1 MANEAAIRTSYL
13 ESGGRLPLVIQP
25 KESGFDLV
33 AWTRDSRDY
42 IEAQLLKHGAIL
54 FRDFN
59 ITSAAAFERL
69 ARALVPQLFEY
80 NERSSPR
87 TEISTGIYTST
98 NHPANQPIRFHNEHS
113 YSHSWPMKLWFFC
126 LQPAAKGGATPIA
139 DGRKVFQL
147 IDPKI
152 RKRFIEKRVK
162 YVRNYGDG
170 FGLSW
175 QTAFQTTDKAAVDEY
190 CRKAGIETFWR
201 EGDHLRTSQIF
212 RTIIPHQGTGEMVWF
227 EHTAF
232 FHVTTLD
239 PVLCAAFLADYKEE
253 DLPFNTYYG
262 DGSPIELSVLEE
274 IREAYEQA
282 AVSFQWRA
290 KDVLLIDNVLTS
302 HSREPYSGA
311 RKVLV
316 AMGDIFLADNVDD
329 EAILAYDKL
338 CLESQTSLLGRVSAT
353 SR

>member
-1 MANEAAIRTSYL
+1 MTNEEAIRTSYL
-13 ESGGRLPLVIQP
+13 ESGGPLPLVIQP
-25 KESGFDLV
+25 KESSFDLV
-33 AWTRDSRDY
+33 TWTMSSRDY

-59 ITSAAAFERL
+59 ITSAVAFEKV
-69 ARALVPQLFEY
+69 ARALVPELFEY

-87 TEISTGIYTST
+87 SEISTGIYTST
-98 NHPANQPIRFHNEHS
+98 NHPANQSIRFHNEHS
-113 YSHSWPMKLWFFC
+113 YSHKWPMKIWFFC
-126 LQPAAKGGATPIA
+126 LQPATQGGATPIA
-139 DGRKVFQL
+139 DGRKVLQL

-170 FGLSW
+170 FGLPW
-175 QTAFQTTDKAAVDEY
+175 QAAFQTTNKSAVDEY

-201 EGDHLRTSQIF
+201 EGDRLRTTQIF

-232 FHVTTLD
+232 FHITTLD
-239 PVLCAAFLADYKEE
+239 PKLCEAFLADYKEE

-262 DGSPIELSVLEE
+262 DGSPLELSVLEE
-274 IREAYEQA
+274 IREAYRQA

-302 HSREPYSGA
+302 HSREPYSGP
-311 RKVLV
+311 RIVLV
-316 AMGDIFLADNVDD
+316 AMGDIFFADNVND
-329 EAILAYDKL
+329 EVILACVK
-338 CLESQTSLLGRVSAT
+338 ESVAAAPAG
-353 SR
+353 

>member
-1 MANEAAIRTSYL
+1 MTNEEAIRTSYL
-13 ESGGRLPLVIQP
+13 ESRGPLPLVIQP
-25 KESGFDLV
+25 KERDFDLV
-33 AWTRDSRDY
+33 TWTMNSKDY
-42 IEAQLLKHGAIL
+42 IEAQLLKHGALL

-59 ITSAAAFERL
+59 IASAAAVEKL

-80 NERSSPR
+80 QERSSPR

-113 YSHSWPMKLWFFC
+113 YSHKWPMKIWFFC
-126 LQPAAKGGATPIA
+126 LQPAAQGGATPIA

-170 FGLSW
+170 FGLPW
-175 QTAFQTTDKAAVDEY
+175 QTAFQTTKKSVVDEY
-190 CRKAGIETFWR
+190 CREAGIQTFWR
-201 EGDHLRTSQIF
+201 EGDRLRTTQIF
-212 RTIIPHQGTGEMVWF
+212 RTIIPHQKTGEMVWF

-239 PVLCAAFLADYKEE
+239 PILCEAFLSDYKED

-262 DGSPIELSVLEE
+262 DGSPIETSVLEE
-274 IREAYEQA
+274 IREAYRQA

-302 HSREPYSGA
+302 HSREPYSGP

-316 AMGDIFLADNVDD
+316 AMGDIFFADNVND
-329 EAILAYDKL
+329 EAILAYDK
-338 CLESQTSLLGRVSAT
+338 ESVAT
-353 SR
+353 ALAG